1 MSLAAILAEL
11 QGLRGEIQELADR
24 VHTLEISQV
33 DRSFSSPIR
42 GPVTVN
48 YLAASSPVSEP
59 APTAP
64 TTPGYP
70 SPVAEVAA
78 GSCDQR
84 PVGVGPLSDS
94 ERRKIALRIGDFFAR
109 ALAGLHRGPSG
120 RRENPFTS
128 RLYVLC
134 RDVSGQVFEPVRV
147 FKTFG
152 ALKPFIG
159 DSGFGDSVF
168 AGFPSQWEAKLAVER
183 AGLVWPAD
191 VWAS

>member
-1 MSLAAILAEL
+1 MVRFKSWLIGFTLWKSL
-11 QGLRGEIQELADR
+11 RW
-24 VHTLEISQV
+24 
-33 DRSFSSPIR
+33 RSFSSPIR

-48 YLAASSPVSEP
+48 YLAA
-59 APTAP
+59 AAP

-120 RRENPFTS
+120 RRENPLGIS
-128 RLYVLC
+128 SLRALQ
-134 RDVSGQVFEPVRV
+134 RRVR
-147 FKTFG
+147 TG
-152 ALKPFIG
+152 I
-159 DSGFGDSVF
+159 
-168 AGFPSQWEAKLAVER
+168 
-183 AGLVWPAD
+183 
-191 VWAS
+191 